1 MVALKNG
8 VVQNKA
14 GRPFDRSTGT
24 WEKPDAAENPDVVK
38 EDASNPNNQDTTTKK
53 QPDAETPKPTAETP
67 KPTAETPKPTAET
80 PKPHIISYNIDGK
93 YVRMSVDDLAHFKE
107 LRRQLASG
115 IPLDDDLITKMKP
128 ILAEAHLQD
137 GTKIFNDKT
146 KLSQLDNIMKHY
158 QGKQISSLD
167 DFLKLVLHTIR

>member
-1 MVALKNG
+1 MKEDNENKQTDAETSN
-8 VVQNKA
+8 QN
-14 GRPFDRSTGT
+14 
-24 WEKPDAAENPDVVK
+24 AENK
-38 EDASNPNNQDTTTKK
+38 QTDAETSNQNAEKK
-53 QPDAETPKPTAETP
+53 QPDAETSNQNAEKKQPDAKTKETP
-67 KPTAETPKPTAET
+67 TKI

-93 YVRMSVDDLAHFKE
+93 YVDMSVDDLAHFKE

-128 ILAEAHLQD
+128 ILAEAHLRD

-167 DFLKLVLHTIR
+167 EFLKYVLHTIR

>member
-1 MVALKNG
+1 M
-8 VVQNKA
+8 
-14 GRPFDRSTGT
+14 
-24 WEKPDAAENPDVVK
+24 K
-38 EDASNPNNQDTTTKK
+38 EDNENKQTDAEQKQTDATKK
-53 QPDAETPKPTAETP
+53 QTDAEQKQTDAEKKQTDAEQKQTDAEQKQTDAEQKQTDAKTKETP
-67 KPTAETPKPTAET
+67 TKI

-93 YVRMSVDDLAHFKE
+93 YVDMSVDDLAHFKE

-115 IPLDDDLITKMKP
+115 IPLDDDLITKIKP
-128 ILAEAHLQD
+128 ILAEAHLRD

-167 DFLKLVLHTIR
+167 DFLKLALHTIR

>member
-1 MVALKNG
+1 M
-8 VVQNKA
+8 
-14 GRPFDRSTGT
+14 
-24 WEKPDAAENPDVVK
+24 
-38 EDASNPNNQDTTTKK
+38 
-53 QPDAETPKPTAETP
+53 
-67 KPTAETPKPTAET
+67 
-80 PKPHIISYNIDGK
+80 
-93 YVRMSVDDLAHFKE
+93 AHFKE

-115 IPLDDDLITKMKP
+115 TTLDDDLIRKIKP
-128 ILAEAHLQD
+128 ILAEVRLRD

>member
-1 MVALKNG
+1 M
-8 VVQNKA
+8 
-14 GRPFDRSTGT
+14 
-24 WEKPDAAENPDVVK
+24 K
-38 EDASNPNNQDTTTKK
+38 EDNENKQTDAEQKQTDATKK
-53 QPDAETPKPTAETP
+53 QTDAEQKQTDAEKKQTDAEQKQTDAEQKQTDAKTKETP
-67 KPTAETPKPTAET
+67 TKI

-93 YVRMSVDDLAHFKE
+93 YVDMSVDDLAHFKE

-115 IPLDDDLITKMKP
+115 IPLDDDLITKIKP
-128 ILAEAHLQD
+128 ILAEAHLRD

-167 DFLKLVLHTIR
+167 DFLKLALHTIR